1 MNAIDKKYLTRVTPE
16 NIPAELKAHK
26 NWCVWT
32 PRYRDNGKIEKRPLT
47 PNTGKAARTNCPLT
61 WGTFPEAIAA
71 RDRSDVFPLGIEYI
85 LDGRHKLVGVDL
97 DECRRPDGTLE
108 LYAALIIERLDTYT
122 EWSPSGKGIRMFIHG
137 TIPENCKS
145 SKIEI
150 YDHHAVTLTGDI
162 YGTPKPIRECQDD
175 LDALL
180 TLYFPNKMSP
190 DGIIAR
196 RIAAAG
202 TQQPAICPNYEAEE
216 DDEVTARKLCGD
228 PERAALWYGD
238 SSIYGGDIS
247 RGDAALIRH
256 LAYWSN
262 STDPADL
269 DRLFRKSGRMRP
281 KWDEVH
287 SADGLTY
294 GQMTIRMVVNSMRG
308 TK

>member
-32 PRYRDNGKIEKRPLT
+32 PRYRENGKIAKQPLT

-61 WGTFPEAIAA
+61 WGTFEEAIAA

-85 LDGRHKLVGVDL
+85 LDGRLVGVDL

-108 LYAALIIERLDTYT
+108 EYAARAIERLNTYT
-122 EWSPSGKGIRMFIHG
+122 ELSPSGKGIRMIYRG
-137 TIPENCKS
+137 TIPENCRS
-145 SKIEI
+145 QMAKIEV
-150 YDHHAVTLTGDI
+150 YNYHAVTLTGDI
-162 YGTPKPIRECQDD
+162 YGDPKPINNYQSA
-175 LDALL
+175 LDEVMRQF
-180 TLYFPNKMSP
+180 FPDKMDPYRTWQPS
-190 DGIIAR
+190 
-196 RIAAAG
+196 
-202 TQQPAICPNYEAEE
+202 QQPAICPNYEAED

-228 PERAALWYGD
+228 PERAALWHGD

-256 LAYWSN
+256 LAFWSN

>member
-32 PRYRDNGKIEKRPLT
+32 PRYRDNGKIKKQPLT
-47 PNTGKAARTNCPLT
+47 PNTLHAAQTNCPLT
-61 WGTFPEAIAA
+61 WGTFEEAIAA

-85 LDGRHKLVGVDL
+85 LDGRLVGVDL
-97 DECRRPDGTLE
+97 DECLRPDGTLE
-108 LYAALIIERLDTYT
+108 EYAARAIERLNTYT
-122 EWSPSGKGIRMFIHG
+122 ELSPSGKGIRMIYRG
-137 TIPENCKS
+137 TIPENCRRS
-145 SKIEI
+145 NPDVEV
-150 YDHHAVTLTGDI
+150 YNYHAVTLTGDI
-162 YGTPKPIRECQDD
+162 YGDLKPIREWQHD
-175 LDALL
+175 LDELM
-180 TLYFPNKMSP
+180 TQFFPDKMNPYRTWQPS
-190 DGIIAR
+190 
-196 RIAAAG
+196 
-202 TQQPAICPNYEAEE
+202 QQPAICPNYEPED

-238 SSIYGGDIS
+238 SSIYGGDVS

-256 LAYWSN
+256 IAYWSN

-294 GQMTIRMVVNSMRG
+294 GQMTIRMVLNSMRG
-308 TK
+308 IK

>member
-1 MNAIDKKYLTRVTPE
+1 MSALDTKYLTRVTPE
-16 NIPAELKAHK
+16 NIPAELKAHA

-32 PRYRDNGKIEKRPLT
+32 PRYRENGKIAKQPLT
-47 PNTGKAARTNCPLT
+47 PNTLKAARVNCPLT
-61 WGTFPEAIAA
+61 WGTFEEAIAA

-85 LDGRHKLVGVDL
+85 LDGRHKLVGIDL

-108 LYAALIIERLDTYT
+108 VYAARAIERLNTYT
-122 EWSPSGKGIRMFIHG
+122 EWSPSGKGIRMIFGG
-137 TIPENCKS
+137 TIPENCKRPE
-145 SKIEI
+145 IEI

-162 YGTPKPIRECQDD
+162 YGDLKPIREWQHD
-175 LDALL
+175 LDELM
-180 TLYFPNKMSP
+180 TQFFPEKMDPYRTWRPS
-190 DGIIAR
+190 
-196 RIAAAG
+196 
-202 TQQPAICPNYEAEE
+202 QQPTICPNYEAEE

-228 PERAALWYGD
+228 PERAALWHGD
-238 SSIYGGDIS
+238 SSVYGGDVS
-247 RGDAALIRH
+247 RGDAALIRP

-287 SADGLTY
+287 TADGLTY
-294 GQMTIRMVVNSMRG
+294 GQATIRMVVNSMRG

>member
-1 MNAIDKKYLTRVTPE
+1 MSAIDKKYLTRVTPE
-16 NIPAELKAHK
+16 NIPAELKAHA

-32 PRYRDNGKIEKRPLT
+32 PRYRENGKIAKQPLT
-47 PNTGKAARTNCPLT
+47 PNTLKAARVNCPLT
-61 WGTFPEAIAA
+61 WGTFEEAIAA

-85 LDGRHKLVGVDL
+85 LDGRHKLVGIDL

-108 LYAALIIERLDTYT
+108 VYAARAIERLNTYT
-122 EWSPSGKGIRMFIHG
+122 EWSPSGKGIRMIFRG
-137 TIPENCKS
+137 TIPENCKRPE
-145 SKIEI
+145 IEI
-150 YDHHAVTLTGDI
+150 YDLHAVTLTGDI
-162 YGTPKPIRECQDD
+162 YGDLKPIRECQDD

-180 TLYFPNKMSP
+180 NFYFSSKMCP
-190 DGIIAR
+190 EGIIAR
-196 RIAAAG
+196 RIMQ
-202 TQQPAICPNYEAEE
+202 QQPTICPNYEAEE

-228 PERAALWYGD
+228 SERAALWHGD
-238 SSIYGGDIS
+238 SSVYGGDQS

-262 STDPADL
+262 STDPTDL

-287 SADGLTY
+287 TADGLTY
-294 GQMTIRMVVNSMRG
+294 GQATIRMVVNSMRG